1 MYHPHLEKYPRVNV
15 DAVLPVTAR
24 LRPLQYP
31 IGTRWAIYSADCGIS
46 EPGYLDYLS
55 TSATLQTLDR
65 GLTARIS
72 PCGARWKVLDQ
83 PGLGGLTD

>member
-1 MYHPHLEKYPRVNV
+1 M

-31 IGTRWAIYSADCGIS
+31 MGTRWAIQSADYGIS
-46 EPGYLDYLS
+46 VREYLGYLS
-55 TSATLQTLDR
+55 TSATLQTLYR

-72 PCGARWKVLDQ
+72 PCGARRKVLDQ
-83 PGLGGLTD
+83 PGLGGLIG